1 MRASF
6 TRFPCETP
14 VANHFRTFSRS
25 EHTWATVPSPAEQT
39 SISKPE
45 RGRPT
50 SRGRGR
56 HPVPDDEVDAG
67 AIEREGLVS
76 VAGGVE
82 LGAERLG

>member
-1 MRASF
+1 MGDGSVAGRADLDL
-6 TRFPCETP
+6 E
-14 VANHFRTFSRS
+14 A
-25 EHTWATVPSPAEQT
+25 Q
-39 SISKPE
+39 

-67 AIEREGLVS
+67 AIERERLVS

-82 LGAERLG
+82 LGAQRLS